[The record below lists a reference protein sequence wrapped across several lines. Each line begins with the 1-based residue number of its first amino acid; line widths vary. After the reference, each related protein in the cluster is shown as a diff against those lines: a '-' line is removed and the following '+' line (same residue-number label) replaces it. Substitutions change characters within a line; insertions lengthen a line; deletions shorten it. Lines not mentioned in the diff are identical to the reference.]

1 MGQVQWLSWR
11 TESGHPE
18 QELGLW
24 GNLASMDSSK
34 TWACGKLSLPCMGKT
49 RSLVPAMRAVRLDL
63 GVSTQ
68 GSDQVQPLRRVWE
81 PQIEGVVAPIT
92 SLCAALGR

>member
-1 MGQVQWLSWR
+1 M
-11 TESGHPE
+11 
-18 QELGLW
+18 W
-24 GNLASMDSSK
+24 GSYPYPAWGRPDH
-34 TWACGKLSLPCMGKT
+34 WFQPCMLSG
-49 RSLVPAMRAVRLDL
+49 LVY

-68 GSDQVQPLRRVWE
+68 GGDQVQQLRRVWE